1 MVPPPQPQQVPQPY
15 YTYPQ
20 QPVQHARADVASFIT
35 RRVVFL
41 VDGIGILL
49 LWISL
54 MALTAFNV
62 TDAGVIN
69 LLQAVGITGCF
80 LGFCGSLL
88 GGLGSKQTDGN
99 QNHGLLVL
107 AGMFVVGLT
116 ILSLSFRF

>member
-1 MVPPPQPQQVPQPY
+1 MVPPPPAQQVQQPY
-15 YTYPQ
+15 YPYQ
-20 QPVQHARADVASFIT
+20 QQAAPHARADVASFIT

-54 MALTAFNV
+54 MALTAFSV
-62 TDAGVIN
+62 TDPGVIN
-69 LLQAVGITGCF
+69 LLQAVGLTGCL
-80 LGFCGSLL
+80 LGFSGSLL
-88 GGLGSKQTDGN
+88 GGLGSKQTDGS

-107 AGMFVVGLT
+107 AGMFVIGLA